1 MKIHRL
7 RAKYSKRKEKVAPSV
22 ISDVKADLSFCK
34 HNYIRGCNV
43 LLDGYNS
50 TLLAAR
56 LPLLLKALRY
66 VDIPVT
72 LHWYGVNMVELELG
86 DD

>member
-1 MKIHRL
+1 M
-7 RAKYSKRKEKVAPSV
+7 
-22 ISDVKADLSFCK
+22 
-34 HNYIRGCNV
+34 
-43 LLDGYNS
+43 
-50 TLLAAR
+50 LATR

-66 VDIPVT
+66 IDIPVT